1 MFGISASGSGE
12 TGIDQMQNTAINL
25 VDILCSIIAE
35 PIEILLRPWYGSR
48 YLSVPVKVLAMAMMV
63 LLPAIAAL
71 FSGTLFRIPF
81 INIPPPRGMFD
92 LGAFAK
98 VYFLVS
104 FAHGFRVWRR
114 MMHPELEIHSQ
125 FEGPALPFFA
135 LLWKGTS
142 FWVTRILWEPLF
154 VVLASIALEDLFII
168 QHPLGLYLRFA
179 AFALMVKS
187 FISWYGFWEFTRI
200 QMDIQNTAPALAEMM
215 SNKSSPENS
224 EPHYASL
231 PRNIDPE
238 IRRAAASRI
247 ARMFTPQKPQPKPE
261 EGETK

>member
-1 MFGISASGSGE
+1 MVYQSGKTFNASVKRAKSEGQQLSS
-12 TGIDQMQNTAINL
+12 
-25 VDILCSIIAE
+25 VDRSDAE
-35 PIEILLRPWYGSR
+35 HGDKPRR
-48 YLSVPVKVLAMAMMV
+48 YSLQHHCGANRNPAPPVVRQPLSVRAGKSAGHGDDGLIARDCGAVFRHPLQDSVHQH
-63 LLPAIAAL
+63 PASA
-71 FSGTLFRIPF
+71 
-81 INIPPPRGMFD
+81 GMFD

-179 AFALMVKS
+179 ALSA
-187 FISWYGFWEFTRI
+187 
-200 QMDIQNTAPALAEMM
+200 A
-215 SNKSSPENS
+215 
-224 EPHYASL
+224 
-231 PRNIDPE
+231 
-238 IRRAAASRI
+238 RRPLASRGCSRLKNRNLNPKKERPNETDRQAEEMGMDCRSRAPRHPLRPTLPDYDH
-247 ARMFTPQKPQPKPE
+247 ARA
-261 EGETK
+261 